1 MTLHQAPPTEGLRS
15 KTPTPTSRDQ
25 HEPGGLSEKGP
36 PFPPHKW
43 GCGQRLRDG
52 GRPSQLQQDNQGISV
67 ILQAQFSE
75 GGGHGAGTQQPPK
88 PDQTLRPWCSP
99 VALLVPRSCQQ
110 PFWLN
115 RGLVSNLG
123 RTLELII
130 NQIIDMRLCLF
141 LNCGKTY
148 IKLPS

>member
-1 MTLHQAPPTEGLRS
+1 MGQALSSPQSLIRLYG
-15 KTPTPTSRDQ
+15 
-25 HEPGGLSEKGP
+25 PGAP
-36 PFPPHKW
+36 
-43 GCGQRLRDG
+43 R
-52 GRPSQLQQDNQGISV
+52 
-67 ILQAQFSE
+67 
-75 GGGHGAGTQQPPK
+75 
-88 PDQTLRPWCSP
+88 